1 MRSLLFNQALAV
13 LALTAVVACD
23 DDTSSGGG
31 GNGAGGQATGGEA
44 TGAGGQGGAT
54 SGGGGQGGGVIEGL
68 SATWT
73 VTEILAPQ
81 PPNNLDWATV
91 GPLVDLEVCL
101 LDGSKCSTTD
111 ANGVAM
117 IPGLPESTSFAVVL
131 QKAGFSP
138 LLTQFVM
145 QTSDLAIGSYTADDA
160 ELGGYVASAG
170 CTIPPAAGKSNLWI
184 GLPPGASVTSSP
196 ALAFV
201 YGGADGV
208 FDPALTEVP
217 AATPPPVA
225 QAVACDVDP
234 GTFELTI
241 HNALG
246 SCAMY
251 EGWPPAG
258 NGDLQAL
265 TVADMTTVVNWVCN

>member
-1 MRSLLFNQALAV
+1 MRRLLLNQALAV
-13 LALTAVVACD
+13 LVLTTVVACD

-44 TGAGGQGGAT
+44 TGAGGQGANT
-54 SGGGGQGGGVIEGL
+54 AGGGGQGGGVVEGL

-73 VTEILAPQ
+73 VTEMLAPV
-81 PPNNLDWATV
+81 PPNNLEWQTV
-91 GPLVDLEVCL
+91 GPLADFEICL

-111 ANGVAM
+111 ASGVAM
-117 IPGLPESTSFAVVL
+117 IPGLPENTNFAVV
-131 QKAGFSP
+131 QQGAGFSP
-138 LLTQFVM
+138 LLTQYVM
-145 QTSDLAIGSYTADDA
+145 LTSDLAIGSYTASDA
-160 ELGGYVASAG
+160 ELGGFIASAG
-170 CTIPPAAGKSNLWI
+170 CTIPPAAGKANLWV
-184 GLPPGASVTSSP
+184 GLPPGASVTSAP
-196 ALAFV
+196 ALTFV

-217 AATPPPVA
+217 VATPPSVA
-225 QAVACDVDP
+225 QAVACDIDP

-241 HNALG
+241 QNALG

-258 NGDLQAL
+258 NGDIQAL
-265 TVADMTTVVNWVCN
+265 TVADMTTVVNWICN